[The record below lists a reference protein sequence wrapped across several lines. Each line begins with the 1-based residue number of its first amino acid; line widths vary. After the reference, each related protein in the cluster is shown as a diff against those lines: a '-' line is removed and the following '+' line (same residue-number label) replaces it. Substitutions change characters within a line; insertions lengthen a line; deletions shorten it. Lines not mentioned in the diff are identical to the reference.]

1 MKTPANKPKRNPL
14 KMSKPRLKSSE
25 PRLKPSPG
33 HKHIKKLPD
42 GSYDV

>member
-1 MKTPANKPKRNPL
+1 MKTPSDKPKRKPL
-14 KMSKPRLKSSE
+14 KMSKPRLKPSE

-33 HKHIKKLPD
+33 HKRAKKLPD